1 MSQSASAVPVAER
14 LTSRP
19 GRRSVSRVR
28 LGRLVGRVV
37 LYTVLIAFAL
47 FMAQPFI
54 WMVLTSLK
62 ELHEVH
68 RIPVSW
74 WPDNP
79 LNVANYTQIF
89 TERPFWRYIMNSFVV
104 GIGAT
109 ISTLIFS
116 TLGGYAFAKLPV
128 PGKEIL
134 FTLILATIML
144 PFEVS
149 AIPLYLIFNKVGLV
163 DTYLGL
169 MAPELVSILGIFLI
183 RQFCETI
190 PSDYLDAARIDG
202 AGEVRVLWAVILPII
217 TPALVTLALIR
228 FIATWNNFLWPL
240 LVTRDETM
248 RTLPLALSFF
258 SGYYGIQYHLLAAAA
273 CVSVLP
279 LLILFLVLQRQVVEG
294 VALSGLKG

>member
-1 MSQSASAVPVAER
+1 MSQASSVAR
-14 LTSRP
+14 PLARPASRTRP
-19 GRRSVSRVR
+19 RVQI
-28 LGRLVGRVV
+28 GRVV
-37 LYTVLIAFAL
+37 LYLVVIAFAI
-47 FMAQPFI
+47 FMAQPFV

-62 ELHEVH
+62 EVHEVH
-68 RIPVSW
+68 RIPLSW

-79 LNVANYTQIF
+79 LNVRNYVQIF
-89 TERPFWRYIMNSFVV
+89 TERPFWLYILNSFVV
-104 GIGAT
+104 AIGAT
-109 ISTLIFS
+109 LSTLIFS
-116 TLGGYAFAKLPV
+116 TLAGYTFAKLPV
-128 PGKEIL
+128 PGKEIM
-134 FTLILATIML
+134 FTLVLATIML

-149 AIPLYLIFNKVGLV
+149 AIPLYLIFNQLGLV
-163 DTYLGL
+163 NTYLGL

-228 FIATWNNFLWPL
+228 FIATWNGFLWPL
-240 LVTRDETM
+240 LIVRDETM

-258 SGYYGIQYHLLAAAA
+258 SGYYGTQYHLLAAAA
-273 CVSVLP
+273 CVSVAP

>member
-1 MSQSASAVPVAER
+1 MV
-14 LTSRP
+14 
-19 GRRSVSRVR
+19 
-28 LGRLVGRVV
+28 
-37 LYTVLIAFAL
+37 IAFAL

-62 ELHEVH
+62 NLDEVY
-68 RIPVSW
+68 RIPLSW

-79 LNVANYTQIF
+79 LNVRNYVQIF
-89 TERPFWRYIMNSFVV
+89 TERPFGLYIFNSFAVA
-104 GIGAT
+104 IGAT

-116 TLGGYAFAKLPV
+116 TLGGYAFAKLPM

-134 FTLILATIML
+134 FTLVLATIML

-149 AIPLYLIFNKVGLV
+149 AIPLYLIFSNLGLAN
-163 DTYLGL
+163 TYLGL
-169 MAPELVSILGIFLI
+169 IAPEMVSILGIFLI

-202 AGEVRVLWAVILPII
+202 AGEVRVLWTVILPII
-217 TPALVTLALIR
+217 TPAMVTLALIR
-228 FIATWNNFLWPL
+228 FIATWNSFLWPL
-240 LVTRDETM
+240 LITRDETL

-258 SGYYGIQYHLLAAAA
+258 SGFYGTQYHLLAAAA

-279 LLILFLVLQRQVVEG
+279 LLILFLFLQRQVVEG

>member
-1 MSQSASAVPVAER
+1 MSAARSIATPAPEALR
-14 LTSRP
+14 RTPARTSV
-19 GRRSVSRVR
+19 GRRA
-28 LGRLVGRVV
+28 GRTVIYLVV
-37 LYTVLIAFAL
+37 LAFAA
-47 FMAQPFI
+47 FMAQPFV

-79 LNVANYTQIF
+79 LNVGNYVQIF
-89 TERPFWRYIMNSFVV
+89 TERPFGLYIINSFIVA
-104 GIGAT
+104 IGAT
-109 ISTLIFS
+109 ISTLLFS

-134 FTLILATIML
+134 FTFILATIML

-149 AIPLYLIFNKVGLV
+149 AIPLYLIFNKLGLV
-163 DTYLGL
+163 NTYLGL

-202 AGEVRVLWAVILPII
+202 AGEVRILWTVILPII

-228 FIATWNNFLWPL
+228 FIATWNGFLWPL
-240 LVTRDETM
+240 LIVRDETM

-258 SGYYGIQYHLLAAAA
+258 SGYYGTQYHLLAAAA
-273 CVSVLP
+273 CVSVAP

-294 VALSGLKG
+294 VALTGLKG

>member
-1 MSQSASAVPVAER
+1 MSQASTVAPVAMRPASGASA
-14 LTSRP
+14 
-19 GRRSVSRVR
+19 RVR
-28 LGRLVGRVV
+28 LSRIAGRAALYIVV
-37 LYTVLIAFAL
+37 IAFAL
-47 FMAQPFI
+47 FMAQPFV

-62 ELHEVH
+62 NLDEVY
-68 RIPVSW
+68 RIPLSW

-79 LNVANYTQIF
+79 LNFNNYIQIF
-89 TERPFWRYIMNSFVV
+89 TERPFGLYILNSFVV
-104 GIGAT
+104 AVGAT

-116 TLGGYAFAKLPV
+116 TLGGYTFAKLPV

-134 FTLILATIML
+134 FTVILATIML

-149 AIPLYLIFNKVGLV
+149 AIPLYLIFNKLGLV
-163 DTYLGL
+163 NTYLGL
-169 MAPELVSILGIFLI
+169 IAPEMVSILGIFLI

-202 AGEVRVLWAVILPII
+202 AGEVRVLTSVILPII

-228 FIATWNNFLWPL
+228 FIATWNSFLWPL
-240 LVTRDETM
+240 LVTRDETL

-258 SGYYGIQYHLLAAAA
+258 SGYYGTQYHLLAAAA
-273 CVSVLP
+273 CVSVAP

>member
-1 MSQSASAVPVAER
+1 MSQMTSVAPAVGQPSARASSGIKVRR
-14 LTSRP
+14 LI
-19 GRRSVSRVR
+19 
-28 LGRLVGRVV
+28 GRVL
-37 LYTVLIAFAL
+37 LYFTVSAFAL
-47 FMAQPFI
+47 FMAQPFV

-68 RIPVSW
+68 RIPISW

-79 LNVANYTQIF
+79 LNFRNYVQIF
-89 TERPFWRYIMNSFVV
+89 TERPFWLYIVNSFVV
-104 GIGAT
+104 AIGAT
-109 ISTLIFS
+109 LSTLLFS

-128 PGKEIL
+128 PGKELL
-134 FTLILATIML
+134 FTLVLATIML

-149 AIPLYLIFNKVGLV
+149 AIPLYLIFNKLGLV
-163 DTYLGL
+163 NTYVGL

-202 AGEVRVLWAVILPII
+202 AGEVRVLWTVILPII

-228 FIATWNNFLWPL
+228 FIATWNGFLWPL
-240 LVTRDETM
+240 LITRDETM

-258 SGYYGIQYHLLAAAA
+258 SGYYGTQYHLLAAAA
-273 CVSVLP
+273 CVSVAP
-279 LLILFLVLQRQVVEG
+279 LLILFLVLQKQVVEG

>member
-1 MSQSASAVPVAER
+1 MSTATPATVV
-14 LTSRP
+14 SRP
-19 GRRSVSRVR
+19 LGRTAARGR
-28 LGRLVGRVV
+28 LGRVAGRVA
-37 LYTVLIAFAL
+37 LYVAATAFAL

-79 LNVANYTQIF
+79 LNVGNYVRIF
-89 TERPFWRYIMNSFVV
+89 TERPFGAYIVNSFVV
-104 GIGAT
+104 AIGAT
-109 ISTLIFS
+109 ISTLVFS
-116 TLGGYAFAKLPV
+116 TLAGYAFAKLPM
-128 PGKEIL
+128 PGKEVL
-134 FTLILATIML
+134 FMLVLATIML

-149 AIPLYLIFNKVGLV
+149 AIPLYLIFNQLGLV
-163 DTYLGL
+163 NTYFGL

-202 AGEVRVLWAVILPII
+202 ASEPRVLWTVVIPNIKA
-217 TPALVTLALIR
+217 ALVTLALIR
-228 FIATWNNFLWPL
+228 FIATWNGFLWPL
-240 LVTRDETM
+240 LIVRDETM

-258 SGYYGIQYHLLAAAA
+258 SGYYGTQYHLLAAAA
-273 CVSVLP
+273 CVSVAP
-279 LLILFLVLQRQVVEG
+279 LLILFLILQKQVVQG
-294 VALSGLKG
+294 VALTGLKG

>member
-1 MSQSASAVPVAER
+1 MSSASPATAVA
-14 LTSRP
+14 RP
-19 GRRSVSRVR
+19 LGRTAAKGR
-28 LGRLVGRVV
+28 LGRLAGRVA
-37 LYTVLIAFAL
+37 LYVAATVFAL

-79 LNVANYTQIF
+79 LNVGNYVRIF
-89 TERPFWRYIMNSFVV
+89 TERPFGSYIVNSFVV
-104 GIGAT
+104 AIGAT
-109 ISTLIFS
+109 LSTLVFS
-116 TLGGYAFAKLPV
+116 TLAGYAFAKLPM
-128 PGKEIL
+128 PGKEVL
-134 FTLILATIML
+134 FTLVLATIML

-149 AIPLYLIFNKVGLV
+149 AIPLYLIFNQLGLV
-163 DTYLGL
+163 NTYLGL

-202 AGEVRVLWAVILPII
+202 ASEPRVLWTVVLPNIKA
-217 TPALVTLALIR
+217 ALVTLALIR
-228 FIATWNNFLWPL
+228 FIATWNGFLWPL
-240 LVTRDETM
+240 LIVRDETM

-258 SGYYGIQYHLLAAAA
+258 SGYYGTQYHLLAAAA
-273 CVSVLP
+273 CVSVAP
-279 LLILFLVLQRQVVEG
+279 LLVLFLILQKQVVQG
-294 VALSGLKG
+294 VALTGLKG

>member
-1 MSQSASAVPVAER
+1 MSQATSIAPPVRRSAGR
-14 LTSRP
+14 TTSR
-19 GRRSVSRVR
+19 VQF
-28 LGRLVGRVV
+28 GRLAGRAA
-37 LYTVLIAFAL
+37 LYFLVTAFAL
-47 FMAQPFI
+47 FMAQPFV

-68 RIPVSW
+68 RIPVTW

-79 LNVANYTQIF
+79 LNFGNYVRIF
-89 TERPFWRYIMNSFVV
+89 TERPFWLYIVNSFVV
-104 GIGAT
+104 AIGAT
-109 ISTLIFS
+109 LSTLLFS
-116 TLGGYAFAKLPV
+116 TLAGYTFAKLPV

-134 FTLILATIML
+134 FTLVLATIML

-149 AIPLYLIFNKVGLV
+149 AIPLYLIFNKLGLV
-163 DTYLGL
+163 NTYLGL

-228 FIATWNNFLWPL
+228 FIATWNGFLWPL
-240 LVTRDETM
+240 LITRDETL

-258 SGYYGIQYHLLAAAA
+258 SGYYGVQYHLLAAAA
-273 CVSVLP
+273 CVSVAP
-279 LLILFLVLQRQVVEG
+279 LLILFLVLQKQVVEG

>member
-1 MSQSASAVPVAER
+1 MSQASTAAPALPQSSSRASAR
-14 LTSRP
+14 IQP
-19 GRRSVSRVR
+19 GRL
-28 LGRLVGRVV
+28 LGRTALYVALV
-37 LYTVLIAFAL
+37 AFAV

-62 ELHEVH
+62 NTEEVY
-68 RIPVSW
+68 RIPLSW

-79 LNVANYTQIF
+79 LNFRNYVQIF
-89 TERPFWRYIMNSFVV
+89 TERPFHLYIINSFVV
-104 GIGAT
+104 AIGAT
-109 ISTLIFS
+109 ISTLLFS
-116 TLGGYAFAKLPV
+116 TLGGYTFAKLPV
-128 PGKEIL
+128 PGKEFL
-134 FTLILATIML
+134 FTLVLATIML

-149 AIPLYLIFNKVGLV
+149 AIPLYLIFSNIGLAN
-163 DTYLGL
+163 TYLGL
-169 MAPELVSILGIFLI
+169 IAPEMVSILGIFLI

-217 TPALVTLALIR
+217 TPAMVTLALIR
-228 FIATWNNFLWPL
+228 FIGTWNGFLWPL
-240 LVTRDETM
+240 LITRDETL

-258 SGYYGIQYHLLAAAA
+258 SGFYGTQYHLLAAGA
-273 CVSVLP
+273 CVSVAP

>member
-1 MSQSASAVPVAER
+1 MSAA
-14 LTSRP
+14 
-19 GRRSVSRVR
+19 RSIATPAPRAIHGQRARGS
-28 LGRLVGRVV
+28 VGRMVGRAA
-37 LYTVLIAFAL
+37 LYLTLLAFAA
-47 FMAQPFI
+47 FMAQPFV

-79 LNVANYTQIF
+79 LNVRNYVQIF
-89 TERPFWRYIMNSFVV
+89 TERPFGLYILNSFVV
-104 GIGAT
+104 AIGAT
-109 ISTLIFS
+109 ISTLLFS
-116 TLGGYAFAKLPV
+116 TLGGYAFAKLPM

-134 FTLILATIML
+134 FTFILATIML

-149 AIPLYLIFNKVGLV
+149 AIPLYLIFNKLGLV
-163 DTYLGL
+163 NTYLGL

-202 AGEVRVLWAVILPII
+202 AGEVRILWTVILPII

-228 FIATWNNFLWPL
+228 FIATWNGFLWPL
-240 LVTRDETM
+240 LIVRDETM

-258 SGYYGIQYHLLAAAA
+258 SGYYGTQYHLLAAAA

-294 VALSGLKG
+294 VALTGLKG